1 MVWGL
6 RALGLELFMRV
17 SRGSEYKC
25 DVSCRRMLLPFRPFR
40 LQQKAGRHG
49 ASVPTL
55 SVQRPRRRL
64 ASVFKICS
72 KRQRFVTRVS
82 L

>member
-25 DVSCRRMLLPFRPFR
+25 DVSCRRMLLPFRPFSFTTKGWSTRCFCAYAKRPKASETPCER
-40 LQQKAGRHG
+40 L
-49 ASVPTL
+49 
-55 SVQRPRRRL
+55 
-64 ASVFKICS
+64 
-72 KRQRFVTRVS
+72 
-82 L
+82 